1 MVVAFIAVPVD
12 VLLIS
17 AVALWKSPCMLFK
30 GWQRLC
36 EDLVGREGPF
46 LETVCVPFAGLAIV
60 LWPLAVIGGL
70 LASFFSSFFFGFRAG
85 LVAYQVCLA
94 SVFPLEDARKKEA
107 VVICFEQS
115 CHVCVQEASFQM
127 GLAYMISAVAI
138 FDEYTND
145 LLYLREGS
153 CLPRYIHISIF
164 MCMDYY

>member
-17 AVALWKSPCMLFK
+17 AVALWKSPCM
-30 GWQRLC
+30 
-36 EDLVGREGPF
+36 F